1 MHYKFERKV
10 IYGVINKASF
20 YNNSSSFLLFDQIVL
35 KHWKTSARQMLQN
48 PVDIRWVQHFKL
60 N

>member
-10 IYGVINKASF
+10 IYGVINKTSF
-20 YNNSSSFLLFDQIVL
+20 YNNSSCFLLFDQIVL
-35 KHWKTSARQMLQN
+35 NHWKTSARQMLQN
-48 PVDIRWVQHFKL
+48 PFDISWVQHFKL